1 MIGGLD
7 QQIKKIKDFF
17 FFNMIGGI
25 DHQIKKIKDFF
36 ILT

>member
-7 QQIKKIKDFF
+7 QQIKKIKEL
-17 FFNMIGGI
+17 NMIGGI

-36 ILT
+36 FISC